1 MNAIYGLFTDA
12 GSARKALHALRGVSA
27 RMRIGDDQILVMSSE
42 PPEDLGLDLPRQ
54 RTRMPWLAALG
65 GILGGTAGYSLV
77 SFTQRTYPLPTGNMP
92 IVALWPTGVVTYEFT
107 MLGAILM
114 TALTFFL
121 TTRLPRSRRRFYDPE
136 ISGGKIL
143 IGVADS
149 DSNFWR
155 DLERT
160 LYEQGA
166 EQVKQYS
173 HA

>member
-1 MNAIYGLFTDA
+1 MNAIYGLFSDA
-12 GSARKALHALRGVSA
+12 SSARKALNALHGAGA
-27 RMRIGDDQILVMSSE
+27 RMRIGDDQIIVMSSE

-65 GILGGTAGYSLV
+65 GIFGGTAGYSLV
-77 SFTQRTYPLPTGNMP
+77 TFTQRTYPLPTGNMP
-92 IVALWPTGVVTYEFT
+92 IIALWPTGVVTYEFT

-114 TALTFFL
+114 TALTFFI

-136 ISGGKIL
+136 VSRGKIL

>member
-12 GSARKALHALRGVSA
+12 GAARRALHELRGASA

-42 PPEDLGLDLPRQ
+42 PPEDLGLDLPHQ

-107 MLGAILM
+107 MLGAILT

-136 ISGGKIL
+136 VSDGKIL